1 MIELTSADVSFYV
14 NNKSGFLKIKDQG
27 LCDIFMGGEGFG

>member
-1 MIELTSADVSFYV
+1 MLTTIDVSFYV
-14 NNKSGFLKIKDQG
+14 KNKAGLMKIKDQG